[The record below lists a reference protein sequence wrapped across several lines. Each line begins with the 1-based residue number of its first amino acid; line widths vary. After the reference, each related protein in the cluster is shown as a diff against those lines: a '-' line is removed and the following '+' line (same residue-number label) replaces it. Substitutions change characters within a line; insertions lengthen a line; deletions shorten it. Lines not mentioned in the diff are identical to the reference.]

1 MDCKPGPVFLMGV
14 PENHMKQKEIG
25 NARVQKQMD
34 VLRPG
39 SMAQTNTMWLAT
51 MWLAT
56 MWLVILFFSTDCL
69 AGSGV
74 AVIVHKDSEV
84 RSMTVDDLRRY
95 YSDIYVLWGGGEKV
109 KIFDL
114 PMDDPTRQ
122 VFSTKVLG
130 KAPQDVTMEWASKR
144 ITNTAK
150 NPPTI
155 LKSQLLMLSKVAHD
169 TNALGYI
176 SEESVDEQK
185 VKVVLVI
192 K

>member
-1 MDCKPGPVFLMGV
+1 VDCQPGGFLLGKAPVDHMNRRWIEAAGV
-14 PENHMKQKEIG
+14 GWRGTRSH
-25 NARVQKQMD
+25 ARR
-34 VLRPG
+34 L
-39 SMAQTNTMWLAT
+39 LAP
-51 MWLAT
+51 
-56 MWLVILFFSTDCL
+56 WLVSIWLVTLAFPADCL
-69 AGSGV
+69 AAGAV
-74 AVIVHKDSEV
+74 AVIVHKDSPV
-84 RSMTVDDLRRY
+84 DSMTVDDLRRY
-95 YSDIYVLWGGGEKV
+95 YSDVYVVWASGEKV

-114 PMDDPTRQ
+114 PMDDPMRR
-122 VFSTKVLG
+122 VFSSMVLG
-130 KAPQDVTMEWASKR
+130 KEPQDVTMEWASKR

-169 TNALGYI
+169 VNALGYI